1 MKSGPCIWALG
12 WVEHKVW
19 KSLKRQTTFKKGGLS
34 FYRSKSDL
42 CLALSAS
49 QSVRLCSR
57 WDLIDWLTSHCLA
70 LSDRHW
76 SLNVAWIVG
85 FVKIDTWISLISNI
99 WICQSCYMYFSPFA
113 KQTKL
118 KFEQDFKACWSFFF
132 ELKVLNEA
140 KAMFTSQIMI
150 SEMVKSL
157 FVVIATQ
164 WYQLSFYLVGRL
176 MKRHLSALCSLWWCS
191 ASTLQMEGSQKM
203 AATLM
208 HISSV
213 GEI

>member
-1 MKSGPCIWALG
+1 MDL
-12 WVEHKVW
+12 
-19 KSLKRQTTFKKGGLS
+19 SLLF
-34 FYRSKSDL
+34 
-42 CLALSAS
+42 
-49 QSVRLCSR
+49 
-57 WDLIDWLTSHCLA
+57 
-70 LSDRHW
+70 
-76 SLNVAWIVG
+76 
-85 FVKIDTWISLISNI
+85 
-99 WICQSCYMYFSPFA
+99 FSPFA

-191 ASTLQMEGSQKM
+191 ASTPQIEGSQKM
-203 AATLM
+203 AARCIFLQQERYKRDFFPV
-208 HISSV
+208 HILLNSTEHKSLLPSFNEYCGFEVELELLRVSSGLLLKTIPSSELKIV
-213 GEI
+213 WHLLF